1 MYACLY
7 KKCLNGQLRTVRK
20 KNVCEHLQYWKKK
33 KMQFTMWC
41 ITRILL
47 IRGLWGWCSNSNP
60 PPTAAGKHYAVCITH
75 LGTLQHINT
84 SSAYRMIRILGAAT
98 LCILIG
104 MSIDFTARQLKNA
117 SGAIARHSPAN
128 FCSSAGPLC
137 EHFLPSETIS
147 GETSA

>member
-7 KKCLNGQLRTVRK
+7 KNARIVSWELEGKKCMWTLAIL
-20 KNVCEHLQYWKKK
+20 KKK
-33 KMQFTMWC
+33 KQITMWC
-41 ITRILL
+41 ITRILQ
-47 IRGLWGWCSNSNP
+47 IRVLWGWCSNSNP
-60 PPTAAGKHYAVCITH
+60 PPTAAGKHHAVCITH

-84 SSAYRMIRILGAAT
+84 SSAYRMIQILGAAT

-104 MSIDFTARQLKNA
+104 MSIDYTARQLKN
-117 SGAIARHSPAN
+117 SSEAIAGHSPAN

-147 GETSA
+147 GATSA